1 MPSGGPVQS
10 YSITQGPGGQSQP
23 YVQTM
28 PQPPGNGWTPK
39 EIVTGFLTA
48 SASFSYRQIARE
60 YLAPDATWN
69 PTWSAV
75 VYSKGPTVNEPVY
88 PAKGQNTAYVTVS
101 GSEQASLSQYGAY
114 AVPSAKSPQQQ
125 EQPPSFTLRKVSG
138 GQWRITQAPSNLLL
152 SSHMFNYDYQQRN
165 LYFFDPKQQ
174 FLVPDPVYVP
184 LQATPAELMN
194 NLVRDL
200 ISPPLDWLHG
210 GTHTAFPG
218 GTAIRAGDVTLEGG
232 TATVNLRGAID
243 KANDSVMAEVSAQL
257 FWTLSGS
264 GQGGASVQ
272 SVEVLQNGHP
282 WNPPNSQQNPVQ
294 HQFQFKPPQNVTSGM
309 FYYLDKTTG
318 NLMEENG
325 IQGSRPAKVNLVGKG
340 FTQIAVSPNGGL
352 VAALNGGTLFT
363 GPIRGKLVKRG
374 TGYATV
380 SWGLNGDLWTTT
392 TSGQIVMLNVDQP
405 SAAPVTVP
413 VVNSNGLTD
422 QGSFSGLRIAP
433 DGVRVAI
440 IDGGSVLSFGAIA
453 GDSQAGYL
461 IHLSPFY
468 VAAPGTVMFD
478 DVTWYGPDNVITLG
492 EPGLGSGPV
501 LTEYP
506 VNGGT
511 STSVPAPSGTVSITA
526 AAGQPLIAGLA
537 KGYMEAGATL
547 GGNFAQIQ
555 YGTSDTPVKGLS
567 PVYPG

>member
-294 HQFQFKPPQNVTSGM
+294 HQFQFKPPQNRTSGM

-413 VVNSNGLTD
+413 VVNSNALTD

-453 GDSQAGYL
+453 GDSQTGYL

-468 VAAPGTVMFD
+468 VSAPGTVMFD

-537 KGYMEAGATL
+537 KGYMEAAATL